1 MSAAQAMLEGI
12 RIVDMTT
19 ILFGPTCTQMLADMG
34 ADVIKVESPKG
45 DQIRHSGTISKTASM
60 GPVHMTVNRGKR
72 SLALDL
78 KSESDATIM
87 RNLISTADVFIHNV
101 RSSAIARLGLDY
113 NSASKLK
120 TDLIYVHCT
129 GFGSKGPYAGRKAI
143 DDIIQA
149 ASGFASLS
157 TLTTDDPNP
166 RYTHSA
172 LADKVAGLH
181 ASSAVLAAIVHRMRT
196 GEGQCVE
203 VPMFEAFTHFF
214 LQEHLFDATFSPPT
228 GSIGYT
234 RQLERN
240 RRPFPTV
247 DGFVALA
254 PYSDPEWIRLLEILG
269 ISSLLED
276 ERYNSPEE
284 RFRNQGEL
292 YKAIAEATPAFT
304 SAELMRTCE
313 EQGIAAMVL
322 TPLEQVLDNE
332 HLKAVDF
339 FHLSQHPTEGGYLS
353 MRFPAEFGARPKQE
367 GRHAP
372 LVGEHNQEIM
382 DELARRKSGRSDGH

>member
-1 MSAAQAMLEGI
+1 MAAAQSMLEGI
-12 RIVDMTT
+12 RIVDLTT
-19 ILFGPTCTQMLADMG
+19 VLFGPTCTQMLADLG
-34 ADVIKVESPKG
+34 ADVIKVEAPKG
-45 DQIRHSGTISKTASM
+45 DQIRHSGTVAKTPGM

-78 KSESDATIM
+78 KSEADAKIM
-87 RNLISTADVFIHNV
+87 RDLVSTADVFIHNV
-101 RSSAIARLGLDY
+101 RSSAISRLGLDY
-113 NSASKLK
+113 ESARKLK

-143 DDIIQA
+143 DDVIQA

-157 TLTTDDPNP
+157 TLTTDDPRP

-181 ASSAVLAAIVHRMRT
+181 ASSAVLAAIVHRLRT
-196 GEGQCVE
+196 GEGQHVE

-214 LQEHLFDATFSPPT
+214 LQEHLFDAAFRPPT

-240 RRPFPTV
+240 RRPFPTA
-247 DGFVALA
+247 DGFVAMA
-254 PYSDPEWIRLLEILG
+254 PYSDPEWIRLLEILR

-276 ERYNSPEE
+276 ERYNSPEK

-292 YKAIAEATPAFT
+292 YKAISEATPAFT
-304 SAELMRTCE
+304 SAELMRSCE
-313 EQGIAAMVL
+313 EQGIATMAL
-322 TPLEQVLDNE
+322 TPLEHVLDNE

-339 FHLSQHPTEGGYLS
+339 FHLSQHPSEGGYLS
-353 MRFPAEFGARPKQE
+353 MRFPAEFSARAKQE

-372 LVGEHNQEIM
+372 KIGEHNQEIV
-382 DELARRKSGRSDGH
+382 DELARTKSNRSEGK